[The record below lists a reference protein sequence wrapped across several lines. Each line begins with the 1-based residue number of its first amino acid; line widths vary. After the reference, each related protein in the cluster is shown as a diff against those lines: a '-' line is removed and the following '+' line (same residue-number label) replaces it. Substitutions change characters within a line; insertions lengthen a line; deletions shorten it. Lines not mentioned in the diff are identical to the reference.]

1 MSKKSTTTTKKEPK
15 RPMPLSPKAGFK
27 PGKRYE
33 NGGHIKK

>member
-1 MSKKSTTTTKKEPK
+1 MAKKSNSTKKEPK